1 MNEFSEKK
9 FLSLVSSVLKYGVIS
24 FIILSFLAY
33 LFKPISFSLYKK
45 LLDTA
50 VFILIITPIL
60 RISMIS
66 YGFYRLNEKRYSF
79 YAITILVLLFLGVV
93 IK

>member
-1 MNEFSEKK
+1 
-9 FLSLVSSVLKYGVIS
+9 FLSLVSSILKYGVVS

>member
-1 MNEFSEKK
+1 MKDFSERK
-9 FLSLVSSVLKYGVIS
+9 FLTLVSRVLRYGVIS
-24 FIILSFLAY
+24 FIILSASAY
-33 LFKPISFSLYKK
+33 VIKPISFQLYKK
-45 LLDTA
+45 ILDTA

-79 YAITILVLLFLGVV
+79 YAVTILVLLFLGAI